1 MKIVKIKQKDLER
14 MINEQLVNPIQIG
27 KYVYDTYKIDYSI
40 TEASSVI
47 VTGENYQRVGTMFV
61 SGRTEFNGG
70 AGAVL
75 LQDVASEMIDTGL
88 SGNVTFT
95 ASLVG
100 TNIIFNVT
108 KSVGR
113 ELAMKYIVKRWSS
126 L

>member
-1 MKIVKIKQKDLER
+1 
-14 MINEQLVNPIQIG
+14 
-27 KYVYDTYKIDYSI
+27 
-40 TEASSVI
+40 VI
-47 VTGENYQRVGTMFV
+47 VTGENYQRIGTMFV

-70 AGAVL
+70 SGAVL
-75 LQDVASEMIDTGL
+75 FQDVASEMIDTGL

-108 KSVGR
+108 NSVGR
-113 ELAMKYIVKRWSS
+113 ELAMKYLVKRWSS